1 MVRQCPSPEASEI
14 DTTALGSADRES
26 DKNKN
31 TSRVTSVREEKR
43 QLRAQETQGQMFNP
57 TF

>member
-1 MVRQCPSPEASEI
+1 VTRIKIHP
-14 DTTALGSADRES
+14 
-26 DKNKN
+26 
-31 TSRVTSVREEKR
+31 RVTSVREEKR